1 MAGEGESKS
10 AGRFESSVF
19 YPHIETNTR
28 VKPHVYYNL
37 GVYVT
42 LYNRIRGD
50 LQNNFDGDLSTF
62 DTVINEKIKE
72 GLTGSKAEVEAFL
85 DQYGYKGMIKL
96 YDDGVVNSE
105 TKGKIKKDDYDYMVS
120 NHNILD
126 EFDKTIA
133 LARELTRV
141 KYGGQENKRAMLTY
155 DDAREIMHIKE
166 EKSDKTFYE
175 LSRSMTS
182 NAGGFDSK
190 GKKFGGVLNQA
201 MRTAEDKERGFRKNR
216 RIGFW
221 KAVGWGALTVGA
233 AALTIGLG
241 FGTLGLGGQALGSLF
256 GTLYTTTGVAGAVGG
271 VLGTGLAGYG
281 TVSWFGRFLGRT
293 SANFKLRRKHR
304 DFLYSRGKYAEADYN
319 EFDKMGY
326 KRLKM
331 LYDEHVALKKFYDN
345 YSKGV
350 LVTKRRGKPEA
361 IDYVPREYRRAFL
374 RYLEREGIAGANART
389 ADTLMSNAK
398 HHRFVANQ
406 DLKEG
411 EFGYYNLYR
420 FMNRGVEGYETSKL
434 TPDEV
439 ILNYGTEV
447 TSGTGAKPR
456 LHKDVIREHKGYPD
470 ELSYLTAKLNEF
482 VAYEDTFKSGSQ
494 MGEFAKGLERFVSA
508 YNTSFAGSLFE
519 SPYTSKIIGNAD
531 NIMKSSQFTKMIEVT
546 NAGTVKEHLQSV
558 VDFLAAERDNNQ
570 RSVKVLSEKAG
581 VGVEYQLDMS
591 EESLKKGCKSVGDNS
606 PEAEAAAAALAAM
619 TTCSIEFA
627 SDGKTVRRVADPAVI
642 AAINAVSSD
651 KTKKYLN
658 HILESKL
665 ISTKI
670 SADTYTATLAGT
682 EKTVAEGFTTRIYA
696 MGSSADAVK
705 IRTDIAA
712 STSIPKEIKDKLNA
726 ILEEQIM
733 GLETKIRDDA
743 RVNAIKGI
751 KKGSSKFSEL
761 VKAID
766 EIKSFKKEELH
777 DLWIKIQ
784 KVDDPNLYDYLVLRF
799 KDKVTHELME
809 YATNTAKF
817 GGENIESKLK
827 AIKDFMLDA
836 SALCPASGEKFIDKW
851 QLQEC
856 IGALSMQVGITL
868 SAYLD
873 DLEKTFLTDT
883 NTKKEALTR
892 LITQPIPVG
901 LKEYFDTKTPESE
914 AILERARRFTLSADV
929 YSFMTVSSI
938 GGYTGL
944 IDADSADS
952 KAALNIYFRQN
963 RAAGDPLLK
972 LLQRLNAD
980 VKSTNIN
987 SRDPDIISALPQLDT
1002 SGTDTVVIDGDNIE
1016 LPRYVGASGG
1026 VYNCERII
1034 ADRSSGSAN
1043 YNLPVPAGE
1052 MKTSFLYST
1061 IETLKSADFTSASAA
1076 ERLATL
1082 AILKKKITAMIR
1094 VQMIKL
1100 YEQKRGSATTYPD
1113 FVLNHRTDLVSRL
1126 ITNWEKVAEVIDNLI
1141 VNAKNHLSSED
1152 LELYSSVSANTVD
1165 AIRAICNVDEY
1176 QRKIGETKVF
1186 GA

>member
-1 MAGEGESKS
+1 MPGDSGGKAT
-10 AGRFESSVF
+10 RFESSVF

-72 GLTGSKAEVEAFL
+72 GLTGSRAEVEAFL

-96 YDDGVVNSE
+96 YDDGVVNSD

-126 EFDKTIA
+126 EFDKTVA

-141 KYGGQENKRAMLTY
+141 KYSSGERRAMLTY

-182 NAGGFDSK
+182 NAGGFNSK
-190 GKKFGGVLNQA
+190 GEKFGGILNQA
-201 MRTAEDKERGFRKNR
+201 MRTADDKLKGFKKNR
-216 RIGFW
+216 RLGFW
-221 KAVGWGALTVGA
+221 KAVGWAALTVGA
-233 AALTIGLG
+233 AAVTGGLG
-241 FGTLGLGGQALGSLF
+241 FATLGLGGQALGGLF
-256 GTLYTTTGVAGAVGG
+256 GTLYTTTGAAGAIGG
-271 VLGTGLAGYG
+271 VIGTGVAGYG
-281 TVSWFGRFLGRT
+281 TVSWFGRFLGRI
-293 SANFKLRRKHR
+293 SANIKLRKKYR
-304 DFLYSRGKYAEADYN
+304 DFKYSRGKYAEADYN
-319 EFDKMGY
+319 EFDKMGH

-331 LYDEHVALKKFYDN
+331 LHDEHVALKKFYDN

-350 LVTKRRGKPEA
+350 LVTKRRKGEPQA
-361 IDYVPREYRRAFL
+361 IDYVPKEYRKAFL
-374 RYLEREGIAGANART
+374 RYLEKEEIVGANARSAT
-389 ADTLMSNAK
+389 TLMTNAK

-482 VAYEDTFKSGSQ
+482 VAYEKTFQDGSQ

-519 SPYTSKIIGNAD
+519 SPYTSKIIGDAD
-531 NIMKSSQFTKMIEVT
+531 NIMKSTQFTKMIEVT
-546 NAGTVKEHLQSV
+546 NSGTVKEHLQSV

-591 EESLKKGCKSVGDNS
+591 EESLKKGCKSIGDDS

-619 TTCSIEFA
+619 ATCSIKFEA
-627 SDGKTVRRVADPAVI
+627 DGKTVKRVADPAVV
-642 AAINAVSSD
+642 ALINAVAD
-651 KTKKYLN
+651 EKTKKYLN

-712 STSIPKEIKDKLNA
+712 STSITKDIKDKLNA

-733 GLETKIRDDA
+733 GLETKIRDNA

-817 GGENIESKLK
+817 GGENIEAKLK
-827 AIKDFMLDA
+827 TIKDFMLDA
-836 SALCPASGEKFIDKW
+836 SALCPASGDKFIDKW

-873 DLEKTFLTDT
+873 ELEKTFLTDT

-963 RAAGDPLLK
+963 RTSSDPLLK

-987 SRDPDIISALPQLDT
+987 SRDPDIISALPELDSPST
-1002 SGTDTVVIDGDNIE
+1002 ETITIDGTDIDM
-1016 LPRYVGASGG
+1016 PKFAGASGG
-1026 VYNCERII
+1026 SYNCERII
-1034 ADRSSGSAN
+1034 ADRSSGTAN

-1061 IETLKSADFTSASAA
+1061 IETLKSADFTTASAA

-1082 AILKKKITAMIR
+1082 AILKKKITAMLR

-1100 YEQKRGSATTYPD
+1100 YEQKRGSATNYPD

-1141 VNAKNHLSSED
+1141 VNAKDHLSSED

-1176 QRKIGETKVF
+1176 QRKVGENKVF
-1186 GA
+1186 GGA